1 MIRLD
6 PITLGVIWGG
16 LQSIT
21 VEVGTTV
28 HRTAHSQ
35 QAREGQDFSVCL
47 FDPEGR
53 MVAQGPY
60 SPGHMGAMSFAA
72 KNAIAAFP
80 VDALRPGDVV
90 LFNSPHLGSGHF
102 PDFFMIQPAFEGS
115 GDDGRLIGF
124 AANILHHTDVGG
136 MRPGSQA
143 VEGVSDF
150 FQEGLHIPPVKVW
163 KGGEE
168 QDGILAIILANTR
181 MPESMLGDLR
191 AQRNSLRVGE
201 LRLQE
206 LVQRH
211 GHDTVQAAMVE
222 IMSRT
227 EAKVREAIRAIPD
240 GVYPFEDFMDDYG
253 PGTPPMRLVVTV
265 TVRGDSILID
275 FDGTGPQTESGLN
288 SYINYTRSYC
298 YAAVKCLTDPSGP
311 QNDGAFRPVRIEAP
325 LGSFL
330 NPRPPAGGGPRAVF
344 CYRLFD
350 AVVGALAPALPDRVT
365 AAGSHFANPTFGG
378 FDPRRDRRT
387 VVYELVLSGTA
398 ARPDRD
404 GCEAMSMAFNAS
416 NIPVESQEAN
426 LPVVIE
432 RFELCRDSAG
442 AGRFRGGTGI
452 RRDMRLLLRDGK
464 LTNNTERQRFAPW
477 GLFGGQPGQPG
488 VTLLNPGTP
497 GERPIHSKAS
507 DTFEYGDVV
516 SFQQPG
522 AGGYGPPWERDPGA
536 VLRDVVEDYVS
547 IEGARRDY
555 GVVIDP
561 ASLTVDETATRA
573 ARAAMRTP
581 GPPPVVT
588 RRGPLW

>member
-1 MIRLD
+1 MD

-47 FDPEGR
+47 FDPAGR

-80 VDALRPGDVV
+80 GDRLGPGDVV

-102 PDFFMIQPAFEGS
+102 PDFFMIQPAFH
-115 GDDGRLIGF
+115 DDGRLVGF

-143 VEGVSDF
+143 VEGVSDY
-150 FQEGLHIPPVKVW
+150 FQEGLHIPPVKLW
-163 KGGEE
+163 KAGEE
-168 QDGILAIILANTR
+168 QEGILAIILANTR
-181 MPESMLGDLR
+181 MAESMLGDLR

-206 LVQRH
+206 LVRRY
-211 GHDTVQAAMVE
+211 GYDIVQAAMTE
-222 IMSRT
+222 IMART

-240 GVYPFEDFMDDYG
+240 GVYLFEDFMDDYG
-253 PGTPPMRLVVTV
+253 PGTPAMRLVVTV
-265 TVRGDSILID
+265 TVRDDEILID
-275 FDGTGPQTESGLN
+275 FEGTGPQTESGMN
-288 SYINYTRSYC
+288 SYVNYTRSYC
-298 YAAVKCLTDPSGP
+298 YAAVKCLTDPYGP
-311 QNDGAFRPVRIEAP
+311 QNDGAFGPVRIEAP

-344 CYRLFD
+344 CYRIFD
-350 AVVGALAPALPDRVT
+350 AVIGALAPALPDRVT

-378 FDPRRDRRT
+378 FDPRRNRRT

-404 GCEAMSMAFNAS
+404 GCEALSMAFNAS

-426 LPVVIE
+426 QPVLIE
-432 RFELCRDSAG
+432 RFELIRDSAG
-442 AGRFRGGTGI
+442 AGRYRGGTGI
-452 RRDMRLLLRDGK
+452 RRDLRLLLRDGK

-488 VTLLNPGTP
+488 VTRLNPGTP
-497 GERPIHSKAS
+497 RERRIHSKAS
-507 DTFEYGDVV
+507 DTFEYGDVI

-522 AGGYGPPWERDPGA
+522 AGGYGPPWERDPQA
-536 VLRDVVEDYVS
+536 VLRDVTEDYVS

-555 GVVIDP
+555 GVVID
-561 ASLTVDETATRA
+561 STTMTVDEAATHA
-573 ARAAMRTP
+573 VRAAMRQP
-581 GPPPVVT
+581 EPPPVVT